1 MNNLLLLCA
10 LGIVMGLGL
19 ASFYRNLRRA
29 LAIQRL
35 THEGV
40 RTHARVIE
48 IKEQSNLFV
57 EVNGRRKGRTAWR
70 EIVFFQARNGRYVRT
85 SLPPVFTAEDV
96 TPVGRT
102 MRVFYDPAQPRM
114 AVHDRTKGP
123 LPMTEWR
130 VTFPA
135 AVVICAGLGLGFYS
149 LHSLFTGFFFA
160 LFPLIMVMR
169 RAIVD
174 SGSSDYFLRRRWEEP
189 RSSNLDDA
197 QSSPPDYLFDPEL
210 YPAEDETL
218 RSSLAAVGFADARSV
233 IRPGVPGYPLSIDH
247 PNPEEKKRGRGKKK
261 KEAAKEEDTSDV
273 LREMEELLTGRTRD
287 EESEPETPKSPEAPA
302 RREDASDDEHETER
316 ESGRKTTALPSREVF
331 SRVLQET
338 APSELV
344 PWMMR
349 QVAGLYHREL
359 FPVNGERP
367 ADEAHPTLPGWVT
380 YSDRFDRGDAYVEL
394 SFADVLTLHL
404 EIVDRAGRVRG
415 LRVETDVGG
424 QVFADGMRQVLEE
437 AAKDFFPEGS
447 ERCAVILTIEY
458 DEKALEALS

>member
-189 RSSNLDDA
+189 RASNLDDA

-233 IRPGVPGYPLSIDH
+233 IRPGVPGHSLSIDH
-247 PNPEEKKRGRGKKK
+247 PNPEEKKRGPR
-261 KEAAKEEDTSDV
+261 KEEEEPPEGRDPSDV
-273 LREMEELLTGRTRD
+273 LREMEELLTGRHRD
-287 EESEPETPKSPEAPA
+287 KDSDPEEAT
-302 RREDASDDEHETER
+302 RREEAAPGPERDDDRPSEKAR
-316 ESGRKTTALPSREVF
+316 PNLPSREVF
-331 SRVLQET
+331 ARVLQES

-349 QVAGLYHREL
+349 QVAGLHHREL

-367 ADEAHPTLPGWVT
+367 ADEAHPTLPAWVT

-394 SFADVLTLHL
+394 SFAGVLTLHL

-424 QVFADGMRQVLEE
+424 QVFADGMRKVLED
-437 AAKDFFPEGS
+437 AAKDFFPEVS

>member
-57 EVNGRRKGRTAWR
+57 EVNGKRKGRTAWR

-102 MRVFYDPAQPRM
+102 MRIFYDPAQPRM

-189 RSSNLDDA
+189 RASNLDDA
-197 QSSPPDYLFDPEL
+197 QSSPPDYLFEPEL

-247 PNPEEKKRGRGKKK
+247 PNPEEKKSGRRKQ
-261 KEAAKEEDTSDV
+261 EAEPREGRDPSNV
-273 LREMEELLTGRTRD
+273 LREMEELLTGRRHG
-287 EESEPETPKSPEAPA
+287 EEPSSEETP
-302 RREDASDDEHETER
+302 RREEEASERDDDRPAEKDR
-316 ESGRKTTALPSREVF
+316 PALPTREVF
-331 SRVLQET
+331 ARTVQET
-338 APSELV
+338 APSEIV

-349 QVAGLYHREL
+349 QAAGLYHREL

-367 ADEAHPTLPGWVT
+367 ADEAHPTLPAWVT
-380 YSDRFDRGDAYVEL
+380 YSDRVDERGAAVRI
-394 SFADVLTLHL
+394 SFADVLILHL
-404 EIVDRAGRVRG
+404 EILDLRGRVRG

-424 QVFADGMRQVLEE
+424 QVFADGMRQALED
-437 AAKDFFPEGS
+437 AAREHFPEGT
-447 ERCAVILTIEY
+447 ERCGVVLTIEY
-458 DEKALEALS
+458 DEKALEALR

>member
-19 ASFYRNLRRA
+19 ASFYRSLRRA

-85 SLPPVFTAEDV
+85 SLPPVFTEETV

-102 MRVFYDPAQPRM
+102 MRIFYDPAQPRM

-189 RSSNLDDA
+189 RASNLDDA

-218 RSSLAAVGFADARSV
+218 RTSLAAVGFADARSV

-247 PNPEEKKRGRGKKK
+247 PNPEEKKRGRRKKK
-261 KEAAKEEDTSDV
+261 VQPAEHDGAPDLLGEVEDLLSGRNRGEASAPEV
-273 LREMEELLTGRTRD
+273 APRRD
-287 EESEPETPKSPEAPA
+287 EEPSAPERGDDRPAEPVRP
-302 RREDASDDEHETER
+302 
-316 ESGRKTTALPSREVF
+316 ALPTREVF
-331 SRVLQET
+331 ARVLSET

-349 QVAGLYHREL
+349 QAAGLYHREL
-359 FPVNGERP
+359 FAVNGERP
-367 ADEAHPTLPGWVT
+367 ADEAHPTLPSWVT
-380 YSDRFDRGDAYVEL
+380 Y
-394 SFADVLTLHL
+394 
-404 EIVDRAGRVRG
+404 
-415 LRVETDVGG
+415 
-424 QVFADGMRQVLEE
+424 
-437 AAKDFFPEGS
+437 AARSP
-447 ERCAVILTIEY
+447 RPTA
-458 DEKALEALS
+458 

>member
-19 ASFYRNLRRA
+19 ASFYRSLRRA

-85 SLPPVFTAEDV
+85 SLPPVFTEETV

-102 MRVFYDPAQPRM
+102 MRIFYDPAQPRM
-114 AVHDRTKGP
+114 AVHDRTKGH

-160 LFPLIMVMR
+160 LFPLVMVMR

-174 SGSSDYFLRRRWEEP
+174 SGSSEYFLRRRWEEP
-189 RSSNLDDA
+189 RASNLDDA

-218 RSSLAAVGFADARSV
+218 RTSLAAVGFADARSV

-247 PNPEEKKRGRGKKK
+247 PNPEEKKRGRRKKK
-261 KEAAKEEDTSDV
+261 VQPAEHDDAPDLLGEVEDLLSGRNRGEASA
-273 LREMEELLTGRTRD
+273 
-287 EESEPETPKSPEAPA
+287 PEGAP
-302 RREDASDDEHETER
+302 RREEEPSAPERGDDRPAEPVR
-316 ESGRKTTALPSREVF
+316 PALPTREVF
-331 SRVLQET
+331 ARVLSET

-349 QVAGLYHREL
+349 QAAGLYHREL
-359 FPVNGERP
+359 FAVNGERP
-367 ADEAHPTLPGWVT
+367 ADEAHPTLPSWVT
-380 YSDRFDRGDAYVEL
+380 YADKVDRDETSVWI
-394 SFADVLTLHL
+394 SFAEVLSLHL
-404 EIVDRAGRVRG
+404 EIIDQRGRLRG
-415 LRVETDVGG
+415 VRVETDLGG
-424 QVFADGMRQVLEE
+424 QVFADGLRDALE
-437 AAKDFFPEGS
+437 AAAKEHFPEGL
-447 ERCAVILTIEY
+447 ERCAVILTVEY
-458 DEKALEALS
+458 DEKALEALP

>member
-85 SLPPVFTAEDV
+85 SLPPVFTEETV

-102 MRVFYDPAQPRM
+102 MRIFYDPAQPRM

-189 RSSNLDDA
+189 RASNLDDA

-233 IRPGVPGYPLSIDH
+233 IRPGVPGYPLSVDH
-247 PNPEEKKRGRGKKK
+247 PNPEEKKRFQRKR
-261 KEAAKEEDTSDV
+261 KERPVQEEETSDV
-273 LREMEELLTGRTRD
+273 LREMEELLTGRHRD
-287 EESEPETPKSPEAPA
+287 DEPAPEEAP
-302 RREDASDDEHETER
+302 RREEDSSERDDDRPTEEAR
-316 ESGRKTTALPSREVF
+316 PALPSREEF
-331 SRVLQET
+331 SRTVLET

-349 QVAGLYHREL
+349 QAAGLYHREL
-359 FPVNGERP
+359 FPLNGERP
-367 ADEAHPTLPGWVT
+367 ADEAHPTLPAWVT
-380 YSDRFDRGDAYVEL
+380 YTDRVNENGANVRL
-394 SFADVLTLHL
+394 SFADVLILHL
-404 EIVDRAGRVRG
+404 EILDLRGRLRG
-415 LRVETDVGG
+415 LRVETDLGG
-424 QVFADGMRQVLEE
+424 QVFADGMRQALED
-437 AAKDFFPEGS
+437 AAKEYFPEGT
-447 ERCAVILTIEY
+447 ERCGVVLTIEY
-458 DEKALEALS
+458 DEKALEALR